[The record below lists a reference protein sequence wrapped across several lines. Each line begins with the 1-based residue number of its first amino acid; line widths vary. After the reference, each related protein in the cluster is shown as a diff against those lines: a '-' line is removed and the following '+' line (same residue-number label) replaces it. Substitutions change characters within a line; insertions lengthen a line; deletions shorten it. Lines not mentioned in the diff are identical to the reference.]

1 MSAIKSGSE
10 FAAQEVTLV
19 APEKLR
25 SVKELLSFMVRTL
38 KTMFLYP
45 HNNPIPQEFKRNLF
59 EKFSQCLDEYEELKL
74 VTGQGKILLSGEVV
88 HEDSAGEEGIA
99 LAMYRD
105 GIREIVFQNGLK
117 LEELE
122 NFLEAIKISLQ
133 SKSGED
139 DLVTLLWEKDFLHLR
154 YTVVEQAS
162 DLPEP
167 LVLESASTEE
177 LEKIYYSEISLGETE
192 FAPAQEGKPLVEI
205 QDLASEEIAR
215 LLQNIGSF
223 QKEESAEINSLL
235 QIEKFY
241 RRQAEVIPILFEILT
256 QEEELA
262 GFTEVLNLVEKVL
275 DEFLSNRRFD
285 LAAEVLK
292 QARKSQEYFKERS
305 AARADKLSSAIE
317 RKGDKASLE
326 KFAHFLNQEKEYP
339 AEQIYQY
346 LVLLSAS
353 AIPNLVAL
361 LGELRLF
368 SARKLICQV
377 LEYFAHSH
385 LDQVAHGIQDK
396 RWYVVRNTVMI
407 LGRTQDP
414 RLAPYLKKTIQ
425 HADFRVRKETVLA
438 LARLSSTE
446 TGLLLLEGL
455 KDSDRKIRIYAL
467 RALAAAK
474 ERKALEPLWQQ
485 INAKEFLERGEDE
498 IKETWEALILVGE
511 EQGLEYVYKY
521 LQKLSLWRRK
531 RITEIKLL
539 ALKALE
545 KSNHPDLV
553 TYLEKIARLK
563 NKSVNIMAQTLLEH
577 VLARGQRR
585 KEEEH
590 AGKN

>member
-1 MSAIKSGSE
+1 MSAIKTGGE
-10 FAAQEVTLV
+10 FAAQEVSLV

-25 SVKELLSFMVRTL
+25 SAKELLSLLARTL

-45 HNNPIPQEFKRNLF
+45 QNNPIPQEFKRNLF
-59 EKFSQCLDEYEELKL
+59 EKFSQYLDEYEDLKL
-74 VTGQGKILLSGEVV
+74 VTEQGKILLSGEVV
-88 HEDSAGEEGIA
+88 YEDAGGEEGIA

-105 GIREIVFQNGLK
+105 GIREIVFQEGLK

-122 NFLEAIKISLQ
+122 NFLEAVKISLQ

-154 YTVVEQAS
+154 YAVVEQAS

-167 LVLESASTEE
+167 LVLESTSTEE
-177 LEKIYYSEISLGETE
+177 MEKIYYSEISLDETE
-192 FAPAQEGKPLVEI
+192 FTPSEEGKPLVEP
-205 QDLASEEIAR
+205 QDLASEEVAR

-241 RRQAEVIPILFEILT
+241 RRQAEVIPILFEILV

-262 GFTEVLNLVEKVL
+262 GFTEVLSLAEKVS
-275 DEFLSNRRFD
+275 DEFLSGRRFD
-285 LAAEVLK
+285 LAAELLK
-292 QARKSQEYFKERS
+292 QIRKSQEYFKERS
-305 AARADKLSSAIE
+305 QVRADKLSSAIE
-317 RKGDKASLE
+317 RKGDKASLD
-326 KFAHFLNQEKEYP
+326 KLVDFLNQEKEYP
-339 AEQIYQY
+339 TEQIYQY
-346 LVLLSAS
+346 LVLLSTS
-353 AIPNLVAL
+353 AIPNLIAM
-361 LGELRLF
+361 LGELKTF
-368 SARKLICQV
+368 SARKLLCQV

-385 LDQVAHGIQDK
+385 LDQVASGLQDK

-414 RLAPYLKKTIQ
+414 KMAAYLKKTIQ

-438 LARLSSTE
+438 LSRLGSSE
-446 TGLLLLEGL
+446 AGLLLMEGL

-474 ERKALEPLWQQ
+474 EKKALDPLWQQ

-521 LQKLSLWRRK
+521 LQKFSLWRRT
-531 RITEIKLL
+531 RILEIKLL
-539 ALKALE
+539 ALKAME

-563 NKSVNIMAQTLLEH
+563 NKSISIMAQTLLEH
-577 VLARGQRR
+577 VSARGQRR

-590 AGKN
+590 AGKS